1 MSQDVTAKNLAL
13 ILKRDFAAGLLGDI
27 TAKTLGIFAIDLNI
41 ICIMKCPSVFR
52 GQGWNGMA

>member
-13 ILKRDFAAGLLGDI
+13 ILKRDFAAGLLGDV

-52 GQGWNGMA
+52 GQGWNVMA